1 MFSFID
7 DEFMPPMD
15 PRGRNGPTL
24 EQFLRFPT
32 DEELARF
39 LEATDSAAG
48 GRPFPGA
55 AGFAPS
61 GRSPYQ
67 SRGGA
72 RKNWYPRGRS
82 QSPPHSGN
90 SRNPGAGAAIGAN
103 PYLPGGASAFKKRWD
118 WSTQEDT

>member
-7 DEFMPPMD
+7 DEFMPPLD

-32 DEELARF
+32 DEELARS
-39 LEATDSAAG
+39 LEAAEAAAG
-48 GRPFPGA
+48 GRPLPFPGA
-55 AGFAPS
+55 AGFAPP

-67 SRGGA
+67 NRGGA
-72 RKNWYPRGRS
+72 RKQGRPRGRS

-90 SRNPGAGAAIGAN
+90 PRNPGAGAAFGAN
-103 PYLPGGASAFKKRWD
+103 PYVPGGASAFKKR
-118 WSTQEDT
+118 